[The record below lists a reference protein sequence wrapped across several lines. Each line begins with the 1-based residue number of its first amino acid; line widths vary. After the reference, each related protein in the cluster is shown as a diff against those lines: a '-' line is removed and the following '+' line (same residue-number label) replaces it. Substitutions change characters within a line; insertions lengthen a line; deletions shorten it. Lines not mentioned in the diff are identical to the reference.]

1 MNEAKRKRLAAKGWR
16 FGDAREFLA
25 LSEADAALIE
35 VKLKL
40 AQSLRAVRIKK
51 GLGQVRVAKILHSSQ
66 SRVAKMEVGDASVD
80 LLVRSHLA
88 LGVSGR
94 QLGKII
100 GAG

>member
-16 FGDAREFLA
+16 FGGVQEFLA

-51 GLGQVRVAKILHSSQ
+51 GLGQVRVAKLIHSSQ
-66 SRVAKMEVGDASVD
+66 SRVAKMEVGDGSVD

-94 QLGKII
+94 QLGRIL
-100 GAG
+100 AAR